1 MSTPGKERKKN
12 AHNNPAISGRKP
24 ISFARRLAAQPTA
37 PPALAPPGRP
47 WVWLTHCTFA
57 QCIQRLIR
65 RLFQRNSRRRKL
77 ELQEIQQLGE
87 KRFLAIVRIG
97 KQKFLIGG
105 AAASVSLLAEIHG
118 RNSTVVVPRPLGQ
131 ESA

>member
-1 MSTPGKERKKN
+1 MSTHREEIKTRP
-12 AHNNPAISGRKP
+12 HNGSASSGRKP
-24 ISFARRLAAQPTA
+24 ISFARQLAAQPTA
-37 PPALAPPGRP
+37 PPTPAPHGRLSAWLA
-47 WVWLTHCTFA
+47 HCT
-57 QCIQRLIR
+57 QHLIR

-87 KRFLAIVRIG
+87 KRFLAIVRVG

-118 RNSTVVVPRPLGQ
+118 RSSTVIVPRPLGQ